1 MLPYKLF
8 IIETAFYRINPFS
21 LPNFKTYNFQ
31 DGLHSII
38 YRSTII
44 VDTPLVY
51 RRLVRYFSFCERL
64 HSNQTADRSEIWVQT
79 PRKQQVQLLYFF
91 LQRELRQQQEQ
102 QIQLPHI
109 ASSRTAASTPT
120 PTHTYT

>member
-21 LPNFKTYNFQ
+21 LPNFKTYNLQ
-31 DGLHSII
+31 DRLHSII

-64 HSNQTADRSEIWVQT
+64 HSKQTADLGSDT
-79 PRKQQVQLLYFF
+79 
-91 LQRELRQQQEQ
+91 QE
-102 QIQLPHI
+102 
-109 ASSRTAASTPT
+109 AAGTAALLLSAEGAETAAGAADT
-120 PTHTYT
+120 AAADCEQ